1 MEIDSDED
9 WTQVTFPDVF
19 AQEEVRRLAACEND
33 ALSIE
38 HESSLTREQE
48 IADKMH
54 ATDGDEVSGLQT
66 VTLSIFLLVLNR
78 MELLCLV
85 CPLQTMQVI
94 SSNYMNFPNLLR
106 LQQGTFLLLAL
117 RATLQTILLAW
128 HVVVCD
134 MQVFSSFGNRFW
146 NHFSIQ
152 TKTSFAALN

>member
-128 HVVVCD
+128 HVSRLRHAGI
-134 MQVFSSFGNRFW
+134 QQFW
-146 NHFSIQ
+146 
-152 TKTSFAALN
+152 KTGSGITFRSKQRLPLQL